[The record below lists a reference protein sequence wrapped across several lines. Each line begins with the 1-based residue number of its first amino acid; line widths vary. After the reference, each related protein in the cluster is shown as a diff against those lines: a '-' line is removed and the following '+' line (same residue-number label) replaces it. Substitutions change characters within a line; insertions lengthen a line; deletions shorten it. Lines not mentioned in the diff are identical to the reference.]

1 MHRFFL
7 FVLFAGAFGTVV
19 YADDQDDCVQEQD
32 AALKIRGCTA
42 AIKSG
47 KWSGPDLAWAYSN
60 RGLGHRRHGKL
71 QKALEDYNEAIR
83 LRPNY
88 PDAYGN
94 RAYLLDL
101 LGVHDQAIT
110 DWETALSQGGA
121 EQVKRAQRFLRD
133 KGFYKGAIDG
143 KYGPNSRKALRV
155 CVLDENC

>member
-7 FVLFAGAFGTVV
+7 TMLCICMISVTGH
-19 YADDQDDCVQEQD
+19 ADDKDDCVQERNT
-32 AALKIRGCTA
+32 ALKIRACTA
-42 AIKSG
+42 VIKSG
-47 KWSGPDLAWAYSN
+47 NWSGPNLAWAYSN
-60 RGLGHRRHGKL
+60 RGLGHRRQGHLK
-71 QKALEDYNEAIR
+71 KALEDYNEAIR

-101 LGVHDQAIT
+101 LGVHEQAIS

-121 EQVKRAQRFLRD
+121 ERIKKTQIFLRD

-143 KYGPNSRKALRV
+143 KYGPNSRKALRA
-155 CVLDENC
+155 CVLDDNC

>member
-7 FVLFAGAFGTVV
+7 SLLVAGSIGASAA
-19 YADDQDDCVQEQD
+19 ADDQADCIQEDDAD
-32 AALKIRGCTA
+32 RKIQGCTA
-42 AIKSG
+42 AIGSG

-60 RGLGHRRHGKL
+60 RGLGYRRQGRL
-71 QKALEDYNEAIR
+71 QNALDDYNEAIR

-101 LGVHDQAIT
+101 LGVHDQAIA
-110 DWETALSQGGA
+110 DWETALEQGGA
-121 EQVKRAQRFLRD
+121 ERVKRAQRLLRD

-143 KYGPNSRKALRV
+143 KYGPNSRKALRA
-155 CVLDENC
+155 CVLDDNC

>member
-7 FVLFAGAFGTVV
+7 FAFLTSAVCSAAV
-19 YADDQDDCVQEQD
+19 ADDQADCVQEQD
-32 AALKIRGCTA
+32 AALKIKGCTA
-42 AIKSG
+42 VIASG
-47 KWSGPDLAWAYSN
+47 KWTGANLAWAYSN
-60 RGLGHRRHGKL
+60 RGLGYRRQDRL

-101 LGVHDQAIT
+101 LGVHEQAIS
-110 DWETALSQGGA
+110 DWETALSQGGP
-121 EQVKRAQRFLRD
+121 ERVKKAQIYLRD

-143 KYGPNSRKALRV
+143 KYGPNSRKALRA
-155 CVLDENC
+155 CVLDDGC